1 MDNSQGS
8 RDSIWQDN
16 DSNGMQKY
24 VLIERALRITH
35 DAWCIIDASSRGLIY
50 YVVGVDIVDK
60 NIAWVEVTH
69 KWRQRPL
76 DYLAWV

>member
-35 DAWCIIDASSRGLIY
+35 DA
-50 YVVGVDIVDK
+50 
-60 NIAWVEVTH
+60 
-69 KWRQRPL
+69 
-76 DYLAWV
+76 